1 MSTVTTK
8 RPRITQADKARE
20 SVGLTVVMMT
30 EQELSLRWQISVKTL
45 QRWRLMQTG
54 PKFTKLQNRAVRYHL
69 GDIKAYESQR
79 A

>member
-8 RPRITQADKARE
+8 RPRTTQADRARE

-45 QRWRLMQTG
+45 QRWRGLQTG

-69 GDIKAYESQR
+69 DDIKAYEAQR

>member
-1 MSTVTTK
+1 MWSRPLPMTK
-8 RPRITQADKARE
+8 RWIR
-20 SVGLTVVMMT
+20 G
-30 EQELSLRWQISVKTL
+30 SLRWQISVKTL

-69 GDIKAYESQR
+69 DDIKAYEAQQ

>member
-8 RPRITQADKARE
+8 RPRITQADKARK

-69 GDIKAYESQR
+69 DDIKAYESQR

>member
-30 EQELSLRWQISVKTL
+30 EQELTRRGAVAPVILLI
-45 QRWRLMQTG
+45 
-54 PKFTKLQNRAVRYHL
+54 PPENR
-69 GDIKAYESQR
+69 
-79 A
+79 

>member
-1 MSTVTTK
+1 
-8 RPRITQADKARE
+8 
-20 SVGLTVVMMT
+20 MMT

-45 QRWRLMQTG
+45 QRWRGLQTG

-69 GDIKAYESQR
+69 DDIKAYEAQR

>member
-1 MSTVTTK
+1 M
-8 RPRITQADKARE
+8 
-20 SVGLTVVMMT
+20 TVVMMT

-45 QRWRLMQTG
+45 QRWRGLQTG

-69 GDIKAYESQR
+69 DDIKAYEAQR

>member
-1 MSTVTTK
+1 
-8 RPRITQADKARE
+8 
-20 SVGLTVVMMT
+20 MMT

-69 GDIKAYESQR
+69 DDIKAYESQR

>member
-1 MSTVTTK
+1 MGS
-8 RPRITQADKARE
+8 ASDKARE

-45 QRWRLMQTG
+45 QRWRGLQTG

-69 GDIKAYESQR
+69 DDIKAYEAQR

>member
-1 MSTVTTK
+1 MGS
-8 RPRITQADKARE
+8 ASDKARE
-20 SVGLTVVMMT
+20 SVGPTVVMMT

-45 QRWRLMQTG
+45 QRWRGLQTG

-69 GDIKAYESQR
+69 DDIKAYEAQR

>member
-1 MSTVTTK
+1 L
-8 RPRITQADKARE
+8 RKAAE
-20 SVGLTVVMMT
+20 TSSAQ
-30 EQELSLRWQISVKTL
+30 QELSLRWQISVKTL

-69 GDIKAYESQR
+69 DDIKAYESQR